1 MSDLVTAVA
10 DVLGT
15 PADLISRSAAARAA
29 ANGTSTE
36 DVLAAWSGGAPAAAA
51 PEPSPETD
59 QPAPE
64 VSQPEVATE
73 APEPPPI
80 QLEVTQPAAAAVAVI
95 EETKPLEPVDLS
107 YRLKTAGRVGVWT
120 GAVLGLFAFVA
131 ATSWWSQNATVA
143 GEGALRPVLVA
154 NGQAVMIG
162 IALASLVFGALVASL
177 ARAAAGWTDP
187 AMALSASKSS
197 TAWIGA
203 VIGLAFG
210 FGAGALLANG
220 FGIPIEGSEG
230 LVQLPVLVTLAV
242 MLVGGAFLGWATT
255 IATQFFGV
263 PVAVDDADVE
273 EVGVVRAR
281 LGNAI
286 GIPIAGLILLLA
298 LVLPFAWALLRS
310 NHLSSSGAAII
321 AIIASSGILVF
332 ASLAGSRPNMK
343 ISRGEFL
350 VALAGIGIVLIL
362 VFAVLNNVGGE
373 HPEDNAEAAIHELIV

>member
-1 MSDLVTAVA
+1 MTTVA
-10 DVLGT
+10 EALGT

-36 DVLAAWSGGAPAAAA
+36 DVLSAWSGGAPMPAAQAPPPQADPPPAEAAA
-51 PEPSPETD
+51 PEVTTEL
-59 QPAPE
+59 PA
-64 VSQPEVATE
+64 
-73 APEPPPI
+73 PPPI
-80 QLEVTQPAAAAVAVI
+80 PLEVAQPAATVVAVV
-95 EETKPLEPVDLS
+95 EESKPLEPVDLS
-107 YRLKTAGRVGVWT
+107 HRLRTAGRVGVWT

-143 GEGALRPVLVA
+143 GEEVLRPVLVA
-154 NGQAVMIG
+154 NSQSVMIG
-162 IALASLVFGALVASL
+162 IALASLVFGAMVASL

-187 AMALSASKSS
+187 GMALSSSKSS

-203 VIGLAFG
+203 AIGLALG

-220 FGIPIEGSEG
+220 FGVPVEGSEE

-255 IATQFFGV
+255 IATQVFGI
-263 PVAVDDADVE
+263 PVAVDTADTD

-281 LGNAI
+281 LANAI
-286 GIPIAGLILLLA
+286 GIPLAGVVLLLA
-298 LVLPFAWALLRS
+298 LVLPFAWTLIRS
-310 NHLSSSGAAII
+310 NHLSSGGAAII
-321 AIIASSGILVF
+321 AIVASSGVLVF

-373 HPEDNAEAAIHELIV
+373 HTEEDTEAVIHQLVV